1 LLFLNIFLVGQTLR
15 HGPVPRKLEDRMQPA
30 KSPEITE
37 EEIFRGVGN
46 QEYIAHS
53 RAVRDLIR
61 NVIEEQRQTAKEV
74 LTGTVS

>member
-1 LLFLNIFLVGQTLR
+1 
-15 HGPVPRKLEDRMQPA
+15 MQPA

-37 EEIFRGVGN
+37 EEIFRGAGN

-53 RAVRDLIR
+53 WAVRYLIR

-74 LTGTVS
+74 LTGTVT